1 MTADND
7 IVERL
12 RALSRCEHSDLSVG
26 DEAAAEIV
34 RLRGE
39 VEGMRHEAVEA
50 PAEAFDPSI
59 HPIPGEG
66 QQPGGSDN
74 G

>member
-26 DEAAAEIV
+26 DEAAAAPVAPERGV
-34 RLRGE
+34 R
-39 VEGMRHEAVEA
+39 
-50 PAEAFDPSI
+50 P
-59 HPIPGEG
+59 
-66 QQPGGSDN
+66 
-74 G
+74 

>member
-26 DEAAAEIV
+26 DEAAAPTV
-34 RLRGE
+34 SA
-39 VEGMRHEAVEA
+39 EGDR
-50 PAEAFDPSI
+50 
-59 HPIPGEG
+59 
-66 QQPGGSDN
+66 
-74 G
+74 